1 MPKAMDTT
9 VLHQALSQ
17 GELELKGQF
26 MLGSNY
32 TFLVKVHHPVSS
44 RGAGDG
50 HELQAV
56 YKPSRGEQPLWDFP
70 DHTLAHR
77 EVAAYLVSEALGW
90 SFVPY
95 TALREDGPYGPGSI
109 QQFIEYDPNYHYFN
123 FSDEDKARLKPVMLF
138 DLLCN
143 NADRKGSHVIIEE
156 ETRKMWLI
164 DHGLC
169 FHEQDKLRTVIWD
182 YAGQPIPTVLL
193 DALTHLFSDQNLPA
207 ELQPY
212 LRPREISALFTRAK
226 ALVSSGFFPFPPEDR
241 RAFPYPPL

>member
-1 MPKAMDTT
+1 MPFLSEDKL
-9 VLHQALSQ
+9 LHLALQ
-17 GELELKGQF
+17 YGELELKGQF

-32 TFLVKVHHPVSS
+32 TFLVNVYHEG
-44 RGAGDG
+44 R
-50 HELQAV
+50 ELQAV
-56 YKPSRGEQPLWDFP
+56 YKPSKGEQPLWDFP

-90 SFVPY
+90 NFVPY
-95 TALREDGPYGPGSI
+95 TTLRGDGPYGPGSI

-123 FSDEDKARLKPVMLF
+123 FTDEDKARLSPVMLF

-156 ETRKMWLI
+156 ETNKMWLI

-169 FHEQDKLRTVIWD
+169 FHEDDKLRTVIWD
-182 YAGQPIPTVLL
+182 YAGELISNDLL
-193 DALTHLFSDQNLPA
+193 EVLTHLPADQNLQTD
-207 ELQPY
+207 LQPH
-212 LRPREISALFTRAK
+212 LSPKEISALVTRAK
-226 ALVSSGFFPFPPEDR
+226 TLISSGVFPFPPEHR